1 MVLEQDPVYPGAQV
15 ENHNILRHIFGGAL
29 APIIMFKDAVSG
41 QLKKTLPLICSYL
54 AGLIITRQ
62 RTSLNPIQFNEKCYI
77 GFFTTILKT

>member
-29 APIIMFKDAVSG
+29 APTTFKDVVSG
-41 QLKKTLPLICSYL
+41 QLKKKLPLICSYL